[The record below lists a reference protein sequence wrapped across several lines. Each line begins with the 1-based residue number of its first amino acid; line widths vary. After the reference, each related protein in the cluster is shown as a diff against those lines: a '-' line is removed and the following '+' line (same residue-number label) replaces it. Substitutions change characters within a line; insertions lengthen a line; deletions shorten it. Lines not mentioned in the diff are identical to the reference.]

1 MINVVL
7 CCLSQFNNK
16 ITGLNVKILP
26 NFSIQNM
33 ALKIMLT
40 QVLNIF
46 SLDLTSS
53 ENKIMIFS
61 ARLGVFDYFY

>member
-1 MINVVL
+1 VINVVL